1 MNERDKGKR
10 RKDREKRVCEAL
22 VSSGSL
28 FLSVLFF
35 SVSEGF
41 MPLPGRKAGRG
52 AAETGSLMWHGGK
65 QGRGTEAGAWV
76 TEGEPQG
83 ESRLQQSPTPFYF
96 IYIISSLGYP
106 FPTSSSHLNGHLNML
121 VRKNKQPFTVCICI
135 NTNNK
140 VIDCTN
146 PSFFVPKEKHQMLL
160 RTTKDGFLSALCCV
174 DYCSDRV
181 VGPLLT
187 EREQAGV

>member
-1 MNERDKGKR
+1 M
-10 RKDREKRVCEAL
+10 CEPL
-22 VSSGSL
+22 VSSGSQAGTWHVLCFCLCCFFLCLRATCL
-28 FLSVLFF
+28 FQAGSQAGV
-35 SVSEGF
+35 
-41 MPLPGRKAGRG
+41 PLKQDHSCG
-52 AAETGSLMWHGGK
+52 TGGK
-65 QGRGTEAGAWV
+65 QGRGTEAGAWA

-106 FPTSSSHLNGHLNML
+106 FLTSSSHLNGHLNML
-121 VRKNKQPFTVCICI
+121 VRKNKQLFTVCICI
-135 NTNNK
+135 STNNK